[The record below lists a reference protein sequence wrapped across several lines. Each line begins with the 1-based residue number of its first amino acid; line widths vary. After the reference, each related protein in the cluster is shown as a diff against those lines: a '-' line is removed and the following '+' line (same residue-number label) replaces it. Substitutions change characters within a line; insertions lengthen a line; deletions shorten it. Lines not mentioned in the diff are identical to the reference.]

1 VTGVTAGVTGR
12 ASNASGTW
20 AGDGT
25 MLTTTWVL
33 VIALAVGVAVV
44 VELRGR

>member
-1 VTGVTAGVTGR
+1 VTRITASLTGR
-12 ASNASGTW
+12 ASNASSTW

-25 MLTTTWVL
+25 VLTTTWVL

>member
-1 VTGVTAGVTGR
+1 MTRITAGLAGR

-25 MLTTTWVL
+25 VMTTTWAL